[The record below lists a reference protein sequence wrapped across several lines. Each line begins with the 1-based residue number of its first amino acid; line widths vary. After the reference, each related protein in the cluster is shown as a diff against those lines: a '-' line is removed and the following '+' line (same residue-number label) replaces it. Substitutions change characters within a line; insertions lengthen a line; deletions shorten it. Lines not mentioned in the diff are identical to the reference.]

1 MPKGGRKVFLCTAC
15 GWESPQ
21 WFGFCRS
28 CGSQT
33 PLVEAPVPTSTPTPR
48 QGWVSGG
55 PAPVELAQVQG
66 DASPRLPLPFPE
78 VNRVLGGGL
87 VLGSIL
93 LVAGEPGMG
102 KSTLLLQ
109 VAHAMAGQGKVA
121 YLSGEESPEQVLLR
135 ARRLGIRGEGIFL
148 LTDPC
153 IDSLW
158 QHLDALTPSLL
169 IVDSIQT
176 VYTEGVEGTP
186 GSILQVREC
195 ARLLLQWGK
204 AHRTPVVLVG
214 HVTKEGEVAGPQVL
228 QHMVD
233 AVLLLEG
240 ERNTPLR
247 ILRAVK
253 NRFGPTDE
261 VAVLEMGPQ
270 GLREVPDPSRYLLS
284 GRAPAPGSVV
294 APLLVG
300 DRPLLVEVQAL
311 TGPAG
316 NFAPRRDAVGYDERR
331 LRSVAAALA
340 QRARFPVGDKDIAV
354 KVVGGIRADDPAA
367 DLAVALAIAS
377 SVRDVPLEPG
387 AVAFGEVGL
396 TGELRPV
403 PHTRRR
409 LQETARLGFTAV
421 ILPLR
426 EEEPIPPGL
435 TVYPVGTLRQA
446 LEKALPQRG

>member
-1 MPKGGRKVFLCTAC
+1 
-15 GWESPQ
+15 
-21 WFGFCRS
+21 
-28 CGSQT
+28 
-33 PLVEAPVPTSTPTPR
+33 
-48 QGWVSGG
+48 
-55 PAPVELAQVQG
+55 
-66 DASPRLPLPFPE
+66 
-78 VNRVLGGGL
+78 
-87 VLGSIL
+87 
-93 LVAGEPGMG
+93 MG

-135 ARRLGIRGEGIFL
+135 ARRLGIRGGGIFL